1 MRRPSIRYRIVEFE
15 CCNEG
20 RTRSYSRLRV
30 TGPASPHGWMRKR
43 GWASG
48 TPSGPTTLPNW
59 SSGSSNPSRSR
70 SGSRNVWVDRLT
82 AIARCPGQGHRLV
95 RMSREICLNWPIHD
109 REDAWRSCGEPRSA
123 GVSTRC
129 RRTALSG
136 TSHAWR
142 ASCRGST
149 RGSLST
155 LAGAVGRTHGES
167 GRLRL
172 FVSMPYRKAWELLET
187 EPETFREAYWEK
199 VEFDA
204 GTYTAQDVHEMV
216 DGLLKA
222 DRPLAALKTVS
233 HSWDAVETSRLT
245 KLLHALAG
253 VTKRFDASGI
263 CPTLRTMTMVDGR
276 AGRFAKPWSGC
287 RAAKSTGD
295 SSSALKMLAVSSRG
309 KLEKAETRNAHWR
322 RSIATGHSR
331 SRASIRMW
339 AASSSVLPMAT
350 NETPADRIRTRIFNA
365 DFRTVSEGP
374 GSGDEDHRGTRRR
387 VQLETQTGPRSS
399 RGVLLNAA
407 RTILRMST
415 PDRRSS
421 HPPRPPIPPLSN
433 SATGHRTRRRSPA
446 GQG

>member
-20 RTRSYSRLRV
+20 RTRSFSRLRV

-48 TPSGPTTLPNW
+48 TPSGPATLPIW

-70 SGSRNVWVDRLT
+70 SGSRNVWIDRLT
-82 AIARCPGQGHRLV
+82 AIARCPGQGHRFV
-95 RMSREICLNWPIHD
+95 RMSREICFTG
-109 REDAWRSCGEPRSA
+109 RCT
-123 GVSTRC
+123 TR
-129 RRTALSG
+129 RRLAIL
-136 TSHAWR
+136 WR
-142 ASCRGST
+142 ASIRWCLDKMSENGAQRYEPCLEGFVS
-149 RGSLST
+149 RIDSGSLST

-339 AASSSVLPMAT
+339 AASSSALPMAT
-350 NETPADRIRTRIFNA
+350 SETPADRIRTRIFNA
-365 DFRTVSEGP
+365 DFRTGERRS
-374 GSGDEDHRGTRRR
+374 RKRRR
-387 VQLETQTGPRSS
+387 GPPSDS
-399 RGVLLNAA
+399 AVGAIGNA
-407 RTILRMST
+407 
-415 PDRRSS
+415 RRSEEFS
-421 HPPRPPIPPLSN
+421 
-433 SATGHRTRRRSPA
+433 RRFAQCRADDP
-446 GQG
+446 GG